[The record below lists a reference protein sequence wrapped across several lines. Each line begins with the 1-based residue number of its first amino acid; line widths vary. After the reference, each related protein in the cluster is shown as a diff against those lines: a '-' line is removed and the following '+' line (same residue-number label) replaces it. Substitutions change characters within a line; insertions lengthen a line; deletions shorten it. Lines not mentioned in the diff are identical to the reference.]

1 MHIDNDAL
9 RASLDRLRK
18 APHETD
24 VAQALR
30 HVVTSVDELFG
41 YDGAG
46 IMLIDDQERL
56 LYVAASDQA
65 GETLEQAQTRA
76 EQGPCYD
83 TYVTGHPVTTKDVR
97 SDPRWPQL
105 AEVLDERVRAVAGV
119 PIRLGG
125 SPVGTLNVYRSEPAE
140 WDDSDAAALGAYADL
155 IGDLLAAALSSQE
168 HSTTAAQLQ
177 YALDYRVVIERAI
190 GFLMATHK
198 VDAVTAF
205 NRLRKNARDNR
216 RRVADV
222 AAEILDQA
230 GY

>member
-9 RASLDRLRK
+9 GASLDQLRK
-18 APHETD
+18 APHQTD
-24 VAQALR
+24 VAQALQ

-46 IMLIDDQERL
+46 IMLIDEHERL
-56 LYVAASDQA
+56 LYVAASDEA
-65 GETLEQAQTRA
+65 GRTLEQAQARA

-97 SDPRWPQL
+97 SDFRWPQL
-105 AEVLDERVRAVAGV
+105 ADVLDERVRAVAGI

-140 WDDSDAAALGAYADL
+140 WDDSDTAALAAYADL
-155 IGDLLAAALSSQE
+155 ISDLLAAALSSQE

-190 GFLMATHK
+190 GFLMATEK
-198 VDAVTAF
+198 VDAITAF
-205 NRLRKNARDNR
+205 NRLRKNARDSR
-216 RRVADV
+216 RRVADL
-222 AAEILDQA
+222 AAEILDEA
-230 GY
+230 GP